1 MQYDEKEL
9 FMHIAN
15 GDEKAFR
22 VLFDQYRERLFFFAW
37 QLCHS
42 AVEAEEVVQD
52 IFLRLW
58 ENRSKLGEVDFP
70 RKYIYIMARNRTLDL
85 LSKIARHQQ
94 LISEVWTNMS
104 QSDNYLEDL
113 LHAQDSRLLIDQA
126 VSQLAEKKQAI
137 FLMSRRDG
145 LSLREIADQTGLS
158 VQTVKNILTE
168 VLKHVKAFLARHNAL
183 LAIVFWIQ
191 TCSILF

>member
-15 GDEKAFR
+15 GDETAFR
-22 VLFDQYRERLFFFAW
+22 MLFDQYRERLFFFAW

-70 RKYIYIMARNRTLDL
+70 RKYIYIMVRNRTLDL
-85 LSKIARHQQ
+85 LSKIARDQR

-126 VSQLAEKKQAI
+126 VSQLPEKKQAI

-145 LSLREIADQTGLS
+145 LSLREIADQMGLS

-168 VLKHVKAFLARHNAL
+168 VLKHIKAFLSRHNAL
-183 LAIVFWIQ
+183 LAIAFWVQ

>member
-1 MQYDEKEL
+1 MQYDEREL
-9 FMHIAN
+9 FMQIAN
-15 GDEKAFR
+15 GDETAFR
-22 VLFDQYRERLFFFAW
+22 MLFDQYRERLYFFAW

-85 LSKIARHQQ
+85 LSKIARDQR

-113 LHAQDSRLLIDQA
+113 LHAQDSQLLIDQA
-126 VSQLAEKKQAI
+126 VSQLPEKKRAI

-158 VQTVKNILTE
+158 IQTVKNILTE
-168 VLKHVKAFLARHNAL
+168 VLKHIKAFLARHNAL
-183 LAIVFWIQ
+183 LAIAFWVQ

>member
-9 FMHIAN
+9 FVHIAN
-15 GDEKAFR
+15 GDESAFR
-22 VLFDQYRERLFFFAW
+22 MLFDQYRERLYFFAW

-42 AVEAEEVVQD
+42 TVEAEEVVQD

-85 LSKIARHQQ
+85 LSKIARDQR
-94 LISEVWTNMS
+94 LISEVWMNMS

-113 LHAQDSRLLIDQA
+113 LHAQDSQLLIDQA
-126 VSQLAEKKQAI
+126 VSELSEKKRAI

-168 VLKHVKAFLARHNAL
+168 VLKHIKVFLTRHNAL
-183 LAIVFWIQ
+183 LAIAFWVQ

>member
-1 MQYDEKEL
+1 MQYDEREL
-9 FMHIAN
+9 FMQIAN
-15 GDEKAFR
+15 GDETAFR
-22 VLFDQYRERLFFFAW
+22 MLFDQYRERLYFFAW

-85 LSKIARHQQ
+85 LSKIARDQR

-113 LHAQDSRLLIDQA
+113 LHAQDSQLLIDQA
-126 VSQLAEKKQAI
+126 VSQLPEKKQAI

-158 VQTVKNILTE
+158 IQTVKNILTE
-168 VLKHVKAFLARHNAL
+168 VLKHIKAFLARHNAL
-183 LAIVFWIQ
+183 LAIAFWVQ

>member
-1 MQYDEKEL
+1 
-9 FMHIAN
+9 MHIAN
-15 GDEKAFR
+15 GDETAFR
-22 VLFDQYRERLFFFAW
+22 MLFDQYRERLFFFAW

-70 RKYIYIMARNRTLDL
+70 RKYIYIMVRNRTLDL
-85 LSKIARHQQ
+85 LSKIARDQR

-126 VSQLAEKKQAI
+126 VSQLPEKKQAI

-145 LSLREIADQTGLS
+145 LSLREIADQMGLS

-168 VLKHVKAFLARHNAL
+168 VLKHIKAFLSRHNAL
-183 LAIVFWIQ
+183 LAIAFWVQ